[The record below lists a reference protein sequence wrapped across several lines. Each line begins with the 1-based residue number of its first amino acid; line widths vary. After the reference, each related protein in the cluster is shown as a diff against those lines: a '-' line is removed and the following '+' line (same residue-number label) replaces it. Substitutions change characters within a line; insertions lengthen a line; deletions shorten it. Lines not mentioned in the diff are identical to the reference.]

1 MPDEGDYRIF
11 KFLEKNHEY
20 VSETACTINILPIPK
35 NDVINSSRSV
45 ISPSLL
51 SDLCIYLTDG
61 MLFFLFFS

>member
-1 MPDEGDYRIF
+1 MNMYQRLRALF
-11 KFLEKNHEY
+11 
-20 VSETACTINILPIPK
+20 INVPIPK

-61 MLFFLFFS
+61 MFVFSFLFFS